1 MRAKWWKATITT
13 TIANIAIVI
22 YHNCSILQCKIYFI
36 LGVVGT
42 CHTVFYM
49 SRHYRSCDE
58 HRPQIHASIII
69 YMQISTAHMTFH
81 VHHLF
86 FFFFRH
92 FHFQLLLCCVCSIWC
107 VYLFPLMCVLVYG
120 VCIYLCIE
128 AMRFILCVSCMDKKQ
143 ALKQMLVWEIKC
155 RALILW

>member
-49 SRHYRSCDE
+49 SRQYRSCDE

-81 VHHLF
+81 VHHRF
-86 FFFFRH
+86 FFSFCFFRH
-92 FHFQLLLCCVCSIWC
+92 FHFQLLLCCV
-107 VYLFPLMCVLVYG
+107 LDLMCVPLSVDVYVS
-120 VCIYLCIE
+120 VCMCTVC
-128 AMRFILCVSCMDKKQ
+128 AFTCV
-143 ALKQMLVWEIKC
+143 LKQCVLSCVFPVWTKSK
-155 RALILW
+155 R